1 MFFSTRRVV
10 LMQPPLAEQV
20 PPPPQR
26 RDDEGGGGG
35 EEDGGDEDEQEEPE
49 NPNHDAVYAV
59 VMQRVEVA
67 HMQLLGGE
75 KEDECDWDMER
86 FIIKVPCSEATA
98 ASEVGM
104 LFGLCDESK
113 PHQVLQEGAREWYE
127 KSFENLMEFGEVHI
141 MTWVQGSG
149 VRVRRN
155 AALNKRQGTRGAL
168 PDLVLRVGDPVQLPV
183 LGLVPGAHAVLQN
196 KKAVYGVIAG
206 VSVILPQ
213 NRAKIQLVEEQV
225 DDEILQR
232 HLPTVVIFVGSP
244 CFRVTGIGH
253 NLAVL
258 VRSALF
264 SHTMPCYLVLTCV
277 LCTTDSV
284 GRRRSGRPRQVG
296 DSRGPRHRHLR
307 SVLEAVQ
314 HPREQSGS
322 WFLSDCNVGVGK
334 DGQ

>member
-1 MFFSTRRVV
+1 
-10 LMQPPLAEQV
+10 MQPPSAEHV
-20 PPPPQR
+20 PPPPQG

-35 EEDGGDEDEQEEPE
+35 EEDGGDEDDQEEPE
-49 NPNHDAVYAV
+49 NPNHESVYAI
-59 VMQRVEVA
+59 VMQRVAAA
-67 HMQLLGGE
+67 HLQLLGGD

-113 PHQVLQEGAREWYE
+113 PYQVKQEGAREWYE
-127 KSFENLMEFGEVHI
+127 KSFDNLMEYGEVHI

-149 VRVRRN
+149 VRVSRN
-155 AALNKRQGTRGAL
+155 AALNKREGTRGAL

-183 LGLVPGAHAVLQN
+183 LGLVPGAQAVLQN

-213 NRAKIQLVEEQV
+213 DRAHLQLVEEQA

-232 HLPTVVIFVGSP
+232 HRPTVVIFVGSP
-244 CFRVTGIGH
+244 CFRVKRSTDIGH

-264 SHTMPCYLVLTCV
+264 SHTIPCYLVLTCV

-284 GRRRSGRPRQVG
+284 GRRRSGRPRHVG
-296 DSRGPRHRHLR
+296 YSRGP
-307 SVLEAVQ
+307 
-314 HPREQSGS
+314 
-322 WFLSDCNVGVGK
+322 
-334 DGQ
+334 